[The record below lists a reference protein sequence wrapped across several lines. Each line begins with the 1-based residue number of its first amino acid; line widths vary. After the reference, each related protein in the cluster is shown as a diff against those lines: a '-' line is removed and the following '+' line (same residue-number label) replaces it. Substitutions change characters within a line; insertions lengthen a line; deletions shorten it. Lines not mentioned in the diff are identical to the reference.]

1 MNITKQLDSWNATL
15 NKADM
20 KVKRVADQASGEYYY
35 EVAKYDLDNSTISKV
50 ISKIHKSTGID
61 MRFSFLNISS
71 VLYTTKN
78 FNELENFVESM
89 KFDLVDENFA
99 YSQLKISDHRSNAIN
114 RGAIEEV
121 LESAGTTKGRHD
133 VDKVIASEIAKKTSP
148 MAQHRFDSIKG
159 DIKTEVPAATMIEPK
174 TKGDYAVELDPFQQ
188 ELISEFSKAE
198 HKNKV
203 KIVKSKSLG
212 RGR

>member
-1 MNITKQLDSWNATL
+1 MDITKKLDSWNEVL
-15 NKADM
+15 MKANM

-35 EVAKYDLDNSTISKV
+35 EVAKYDLDNSTISKL
-50 ISKIHKSTGID
+50 ISKIHKRTGID

-71 VLYTTKN
+71 VLYTSKN
-78 FNELENFVESM
+78 FNDLENFVESM

-114 RGAIEEV
+114 RSAIEEV
-121 LESAGTTKGRHD
+121 LAGIGTTRGRHD
-133 VDKVIASEIAKKTSP
+133 VDKVVASEIAKNICTT
-148 MAQHRFDSIKG
+148 AQHRFDSVKG
-159 DIKTEVPAATMIEPK
+159 EIKTEALAPTMTEPK
-174 TKGDYAVELDPFQQ
+174 TQDDYAVELDSFQQ
-188 ELISEFSKAE
+188 ELISEFSKPE